1 MELIEILRMV
11 NFTVAVLFTL
21 CYAYQFLYL
30 PIPMLKRDKPHRPVQ
45 YHNYAVLISAR
56 NEEAVLGHLLQSLR
70 RQDYPEEYMTIFVV
84 ADNCSDTTAQVAR
97 QHGAVVYERFDHNH
111 VGKGYA
117 LNYLLR
123 QISRDYGPVFDGY
136 FVFDADNLLQPDYIT
151 QMNRTFCDGYGIVT
165 SYRNS
170 KNFGDNWISA
180 GYALWFLREA
190 EQLNH
195 ARMLLGTSCAV
206 SGTGFLFS
214 RQVLEYHGG
223 WNFFLLTEDIEF
235 TIASV
240 LAGYTV
246 GYCKDAM
253 LFDEQPMTFRQSW
266 RQRMRWAKGYLQVF
280 RVYGGELLT
289 GIFRGKGFACFDM
302 AMAIMPAIALTVV
315 ALIAN
320 LGTAALCILAGQSL
334 IPALW
339 SVGEMLCNTYLLLL
353 LVGSAAT
360 VTQWNQIRASTG
372 KKILYTLTFPIFM
385 MTYIPISFSALF
397 CKVEWKPIE
406 HKRAMSLAE
415 LQK

>member
-30 PIPMLKRDKPHRPVQ
+30 PIPMLKQDKPHRPVQ

-136 FVFDADNLLQPDYIT
+136 FVFDADNLLQPDYIA

-253 LFDEQPMTFRQSW
+253 LFDEQPVTFRQSW

-280 RVYGGELLT
+280 RVYGGELLS

-353 LVGSAAT
+353 LVGSVAT